1 MTFAAKFNLSQ
12 NTSAKAIDAA
22 VQEVI
27 SDFGL
32 ESVENSIIGTPLR
45 KGCSGG
51 QVRRVSVASQ
61 IVGMDS
67 GIIFLDEPTS
77 GLDSVAAYSVIDS
90 VKNRA
95 IDKNATVIATIHQPS
110 TTIFNLFTHILILA
124 KGQTVYF
131 GEREGAIEYFENIG
145 RPVPLHYNPCDLYL
159 QMTNTDFV
167 ENRETGNAN
176 VDALIEAFAKSQDF
190 ENIQNRISLVKGLE
204 GNMNSSGYANGF
216 VHQTGVL
223 IRRGFLNAAKNPI
236 AYWVRVIMYAA
247 LAFMIGSTWLRMG
260 LDQTKVIDRMVAI
273 NFSVAFLAFMTVA
286 GIPAFLEERHVFL
299 RERGNGLY
307 GVEAYLVS
315 NLIVSLPFLA
325 IIATSFSVVG
335 YFLMGLQQFADRFF
349 VFLGYLFTMLLVAE
363 AQVQFISVLV
373 PIFVAAL
380 TISAFCKLYIN

>member
-1 MTFAAKFNLSQ
+1 MYAARFNLPQ
-12 NTSAKAIDAA
+12 NTK
-22 VQEVI
+22 VKVI
-27 SDFGL
+27 SHAVDEIISEFGL
-32 ESVENSIIGTPLR
+32 SSVEHTIVGTPLL

-51 QVRRVSVASQ
+51 QVRRVSTASQ
-61 IVGMDS
+61 IVGMES

-77 GLDSVAAYSVIDS
+77 GLDSVAAYSVIEA
-90 VKNRA
+90 VKKRA
-95 IDKNATVIATIHQPS
+95 LQKKVPVIATIHQPS
-110 TTIFNLFTHILILA
+110 TTTFNLFTHILILA
-124 KGQTVYF
+124 QGQTVYF
-131 GEREGAIEYFENIG
+131 GEREGAIKYFEDIG
-145 RPVPLHYNPCDLYL
+145 KPVPLHYNPCDMYL
-159 QMTNTDFV
+159 QWTNTDFSDNKELGQ
-167 ENRETGNAN
+167 ENLDSLIMSFKNSNEMKEVLQRIAHTKR
-176 VDALIEAFAKSQDF
+176 LIEQPTEDSYK
-190 ENIQNRISLVKGLE
+190 
-204 GNMNSSGYANGF
+204 NGF
-216 VHQTGVL
+216 LHQTKIL
-223 IRRGFLNAAKNPI
+223 THRGFLNAAKNPI

-260 LDQTKVIDRMVAI
+260 LDQSKVIDRMVAI

-315 NLIVSLPFLA
+315 NLLVSLPFLA
-325 IIATSFSVVG
+325 IIALSFSVVG

-380 TISAFCKLYIN
+380 TISAFCI